1 MGIQGLL
8 PFLKK
13 IHQPV
18 NVAQFAGCTVAID
31 AYCWLHK
38 GAFSCAEKLALGEKT
53 DQYVY
58 YCMKFINNLLSKNIK
73 PVLVFDG
80 CHLPS
85 KKNVEKSRREK
96 RELNKKKAA
105 QFLREGKRAEAR
117 ECLQRCIDITPEM
130 ALELMNTCRERGVDC
145 IVAPYE
151 ADAQLAY
158 LNKIGVAQVIIT
170 EDSDLLL
177 FGCEKVLFKMDH
189 AGNGILIE
197 RKRLNEV
204 TAIQGGHYQF
214 DKFRYMCI
222 LSGCDYLPS
231 LSGIGLVR
239 ANKVF
244 KIARQPDIEQL
255 LKKLPTYLKSNIS
268 VPQEYIDGFVAANN
282 TFLYQ
287 FVFDPLQRRL
297 VPLNPYQE
305 DVNPDELSYAGAHI
319 PSKKALQIALGNV
332 NIYSGEMFASFD
344 PDTFVP
350 KYVKKKPEMLHM
362 LSIWDRNYRVKPKAA
377 LHETQ
382 LPDRPNL
389 KGKEISVKA
398 NFKKRSPHKRV
409 REVED
414 SKAVKSDTELYDIYH
429 SPVKKKQKMD
439 DIDDDLHR
447 FIFASKEEVEDQDEG
462 TAEEETKSGLKNSPQ
477 FFNSLSEAHPEVKVE
492 TENDMDNDVEKENM
506 VSPRRNIFASK
517 SPSKR
522 FRFNLNAP
530 KQKELKSRFFA
541 SNVKADDERNEKSE
555 SQTSSPA
562 RDREENYLLSQYKP
576 VHSNTANVYSPATS
590 NSPSKTDIKIVNAV
604 KEDFRRKKSEVHD
617 DSSVSIT
624 EVPRQHFKFS
634 KAVTNRSPKFS
645 PQGGSAFNWSKFK
658 FNRASSSD
666 NISLSN
672 KTSRDVKKPFKK
684 VVSESNLETFLKKTD
699 KAGNSK
705 DTESVEIENIT
716 SLDDESMATGS
727 DNSAPLSSYPYSIDS
742 DCLSDFYLGETE
754 CELSHS
760 RADSQQNDASI
771 VTDTSSINDDKNN
784 SKSGLSIYFKP
795 SNYTDSQISA
805 DEVKNNAE
813 MNERNENSTGI
824 YGQQC
829 DERREDGRNNTGK
842 HSVVLIDSDDETF
855 SEFQLPT
862 PIPEAVGISSKL
874 NKGKAKPGCK
884 VSGLSRRS
892 KKSSSSSQDT
902 SGKQQN
908 LKDMFAK
915 FSHKKSEKPRLSHGT
930 IDCDTDDAFTPEGRS
945 SHVGRSNGV
954 QRVLLK

>member
-13 IHQPV
+13 IHEPV

-58 YCMKFINNLLSKNIK
+58 YCMKYINYMLSKNIK
-73 PVLVFDG
+73 PVMVFDG

-130 ALELMNTCRERGVDC
+130 ALELMNTCRDRGVDC

-204 TAIQGGHYQF
+204 TDIQSGHYLF

-231 LSGIGLVR
+231 LSGIGLAR

-244 KIARQPDIEQL
+244 KIARQADIKQL
-255 LKKLPTYLKSNIS
+255 LKKLPTYLKSSIS

-287 FVFDPLQRRL
+287 FVYDPLQRRL
-297 VPLNPYQE
+297 VPLNPYPQ
-305 DVNPDELSYAGAHI
+305 DVNPDELSYAGSPFPA
-319 PSKKALQIALGNV
+319 KKALQIALGNV
-332 NIYSGEMFASFD
+332 NIYSGEIFASFD
-344 PDTFVP
+344 PETFVP
-350 KYVKKKPEMLHM
+350 KYVKKKPQMLHM
-362 LSIWDRNYRVKPKAA
+362 LSIWDKNYRVKPRVP

-382 LPDRPNL
+382 VADRPNL
-389 KGKEISVKA
+389 KGKEITVKA
-398 NFKKRSPHKRV
+398 NLKKRSPHKRV

-414 SKAVKSDTELYDIYH
+414 AQEVKSNTELYDMYH
-429 SPVKKKQKMD
+429 SPVKKRARVANIDRND
-439 DIDDDLHR
+439 D
-447 FIFASKEEVEDQDEG
+447 EEKP
-462 TAEEETKSGLKNSPQ
+462 EEEFKPDPKNSPR

-492 TENDMDNDVEKENM
+492 SENETDNDVDQENI

-522 FRFNLNAP
+522 PRFNLNAP
-530 KQKELKSRFFA
+530 KPKQLKSRFFA
-541 SNVKADDERNEKSE
+541 NNSISKTEDSAFSKGE
-555 SQTSSPA
+555 SGKSSPKN
-562 RDREENYLLSQYKP
+562 EGLSSLYKP
-576 VHSNTANVYSPATS
+576 VHSNTANVYSSVTHHAS
-590 NSPSKTDIKIVNAV
+590 ND
-604 KEDFRRKKSEVHD
+604 SEVAQD
-617 DSSVSIT
+617 PKKDLEKQASDESDLSSVSIT
-624 EVPRQHFKFS
+624 EVSKHHFKFS
-634 KAVTNRSPKFS
+634 DAKGNNSPKSS
-645 PQGGSAFNWSKFK
+645 PKGGSAFKWSKFK
-658 FNRASSSD
+658 FNRTSSTD
-666 NISLSN
+666 SLSVSHKN
-672 KTSRDVKKPFKK
+672 SKEVKNPFKK
-684 VVSESNLETFLKKTD
+684 VVYSNQPNRKQLMIKGGNSESQT
-699 KAGNSK
+699 
-705 DTESVEIENIT
+705 
-716 SLDDESMATGS
+716 
-727 DNSAPLSSYPYSIDS
+727 
-742 DCLSDFYLGETE
+742 
-754 CELSHS
+754 
-760 RADSQQNDASI
+760 
-771 VTDTSSINDDKNN
+771 
-784 SKSGLSIYFKP
+784 
-795 SNYTDSQISA
+795 
-805 DEVKNNAE
+805 
-813 MNERNENSTGI
+813 
-824 YGQQC
+824 
-829 DERREDGRNNTGK
+829 
-842 HSVVLIDSDDETF
+842 VVLIDSDEDSTCGL
-855 SEFQLPT
+855 Q
-862 PIPEAVGISSKL
+862 IPAPFPRTEKIGVSSAT
-874 NKGKAKPGCK
+874 NKGKTKSGCR
-884 VSGLSRRS
+884 VSGLSKRS
-892 KKSSSSSQDT
+892 KKSSSSQDT
-902 SGKQQN
+902 SNKQHN

-915 FSHKKSEKPRLSHGT
+915 FAHNKSEKPRLNHDT
-930 IDCDTDDAFTPEGRS
+930 IDCDKDDAFTPETKS
-945 SHVGRSNGV
+945 YPTSKNTSV
-954 QRVLLK
+954 QRVLMK